1 MRSIWAGA
9 ISFGMV
15 VIPVKLYA
23 ATEQRDVAFRQVHA
37 EDGGRVQY
45 RRFCSIDGQEVA
57 YSDVAKGYELATGDV
72 VVLTDDDLK
81 ELPLATAKRIDVLH
95 FSPAG
100 QLDPILSNKAYYLEP
115 EPAGVRAYALFRD
128 ALERSGRVAVAKV
141 AIRQRE
147 ALAALRVRDGVL
159 VLETLLWPDEVRAPD
174 FKFLDEDV
182 DVRSQEL
189 KMAASL
195 IDTMTEDFDPSLYK
209 DAYREALEALVQ
221 AKIEGNEVVRPVGQ
235 AAAAD
240 KAGGPA
246 DLAETLRASV
256 EAAKAN
262 RAKSSDKAAD
272 RSRRPSAGQ
281 DAQAPQ
287 APRLAQEGVGVTA
300 DRPVQHWPGR
310 LVDIGGGD
318 QVYLAQSPWSAPGER
333 DLVLCVHG
341 MSGAATNWTDLIAE
355 LAPDFDCAGVDLP
368 GSGFSAPPAKRSGYS
383 VRALAKTIIRL
394 IETLDRGPVH
404 LIGNSMGGA
413 VSIRVAAGPTGPGEN
428 AHAYLAGAA
437 GPSAAPVDDSLPGP
451 GAAFVGR
458 SLVRYWARVPAEN
471 RVAGVYRTCC
481 YDPAILHP
489 ERFAQ
494 EVAALRRLDELG
506 YGGATLVGA
515 ARTLVAETLT
525 PRPLSLWRAAERVQA
540 PALVLFGSHDRL
552 MSPALAAPAARAFKN
567 AQVEVLSHIGH
578 IGQMERPDLIAAR
591 FREMVAKTG
600 MPGGGTRL
608 TPDELTST

>member
-45 RRFCSIDGQEVA
+45 RRFCSLDGQEVA

-72 VVLTDDDLK
+72 VVLTDD

-115 EPAGVRAYALFRD
+115 EPPGVRAYALFRD

-159 VLETLLWPDEVRAPD
+159 VLETLLWPDEVRRPD

-221 AKIEGNEVVRPVGQ
+221 AKIEGNEVVRPVGST
-235 AAAAD
+235 APED
-240 KAGGPA
+240 EAGGPA
-246 DLAETLRASV
+246 DLAATLRASV

-262 RAKSSDKAAD
+262 RAKSSGKAAD
-272 RSRRPSAGQ
+272 EP
-281 DAQAPQ
+281 
-287 APRLAQEGVGVTA
+287 E
-300 DRPVQHWPGR
+300 
-310 LVDIGGGD
+310 
-318 QVYLAQSPWSAPGER
+318 
-333 DLVLCVHG
+333 
-341 MSGAATNWTDLIAE
+341 
-355 LAPDFDCAGVDLP
+355 
-368 GSGFSAPPAKRSGYS
+368 PPAKAPKPRRPASP
-383 VRALAKTIIRL
+383 RRKA
-394 IETLDRGPVH
+394 
-404 LIGNSMGGA
+404 
-413 VSIRVAAGPTGPGEN
+413 
-428 AHAYLAGAA
+428 
-437 GPSAAPVDDSLPGP
+437 SA
-451 GAAFVGR
+451 
-458 SLVRYWARVPAEN
+458 
-471 RVAGVYRTCC
+471 
-481 YDPAILHP
+481 
-489 ERFAQ
+489 
-494 EVAALRRLDELG
+494 
-506 YGGATLVGA
+506 
-515 ARTLVAETLT
+515 
-525 PRPLSLWRAAERVQA
+525 
-540 PALVLFGSHDRL
+540 
-552 MSPALAAPAARAFKN
+552 
-567 AQVEVLSHIGH
+567 
-578 IGQMERPDLIAAR
+578 
-591 FREMVAKTG
+591 
-600 MPGGGTRL
+600 
-608 TPDELTST
+608 

>member
-23 ATEQRDVAFRQVHA
+23 ATEQRDVAFRQVHV

-115 EPAGVRAYALFRD
+115 EPPGVRAYALFRD

-159 VLETLLWPDEVRAPD
+159 VLETLLWPDEVRTPD

-221 AKIEGNEVVRPVGQ
+221 AKIEGNEVVRPVGPT
-235 AAAAD
+235 ATAD
-240 KAGGPA
+240 TAGGPA
-246 DLAETLRASV
+246 DLAATLRASV

-262 RAKSSDKAAD
+262 RAKTSGKTSDKTSGKTSGKTSDKAAD
-272 RSRRPSAGQ
+272 DPEAPAKSPKPRRPPASRRKASA
-281 DAQAPQ
+281 
-287 APRLAQEGVGVTA
+287 
-300 DRPVQHWPGR
+300 
-310 LVDIGGGD
+310 
-318 QVYLAQSPWSAPGER
+318 
-333 DLVLCVHG
+333 
-341 MSGAATNWTDLIAE
+341 
-355 LAPDFDCAGVDLP
+355 
-368 GSGFSAPPAKRSGYS
+368 
-383 VRALAKTIIRL
+383 
-394 IETLDRGPVH
+394 
-404 LIGNSMGGA
+404 
-413 VSIRVAAGPTGPGEN
+413 
-428 AHAYLAGAA
+428 
-437 GPSAAPVDDSLPGP
+437 
-451 GAAFVGR
+451 
-458 SLVRYWARVPAEN
+458 
-471 RVAGVYRTCC
+471 
-481 YDPAILHP
+481 
-489 ERFAQ
+489 
-494 EVAALRRLDELG
+494 
-506 YGGATLVGA
+506 
-515 ARTLVAETLT
+515 
-525 PRPLSLWRAAERVQA
+525 
-540 PALVLFGSHDRL
+540 
-552 MSPALAAPAARAFKN
+552 
-567 AQVEVLSHIGH
+567 
-578 IGQMERPDLIAAR
+578 
-591 FREMVAKTG
+591 
-600 MPGGGTRL
+600 
-608 TPDELTST
+608 